1 MSLRLCLSRK
11 FTHSTVHGCCPAVRI
26 MRCKSGPS
34 CDPSIPSAGPN
45 SANSRT
51 FATPILQRS
60 QFQRAGYFG
69 LPPQRA
75 SFGECC
81 RILHA
86 CKKRKSAKAKPS
98 ATALEDRGEYLTPAQ
113 LKLRYRC
120 KSNSNFWELVKSQ
133 QIPRLV
139 LNQRKILFPIE
150 ALHAWEARR
159 TIGSRRGG
167 SALG

>member
-1 MSLRLCLSRK
+1 MNFK
-11 FTHSTVHGCCPAVRI
+11 I
-26 MRCKSGPS
+26 CKSRGLFRLKTRNHRADIAIKRAS
-34 CDPSIPSAGPN
+34 WGRVEGLSIRGSGPN
-45 SANSRT
+45 PTNSRT
-51 FATPILQRS
+51 SATPILQRS
-60 QFQRAGYFG
+60 QFGK
-69 LPPQRA
+69 
-75 SFGECC
+75 FGEFS